1 MAVKSLKQMLDAKQF
16 IIAPGVFDGFSTM
29 LAHRAGFDAL
39 YMTGY
44 GVSASR
50 YGLPDAGLVTLSDML
65 GALQIIRSLTD
76 RPIIADAD
84 TGYGG
89 LLNVRH
95 TVRRY
100 EAEGASAI
108 QIEDQEMP
116 KKCGHTLGRRVIPM
130 EEMAAKVQVA
140 AEARRSADTLIIA
153 RTDARTALGL
163 DEAIRRAVAYARAGA
178 DILFVESPESEDEL
192 ARIGQE
198 VDAPLLANM
207 TPKGAR
213 TPELP
218 ASRLQQLGFSVAIYP
233 GVGFGPALGAMES
246 AYLHLRRHGATDDQG
261 AVSLVGA
268 HHLTGFPEVWALEKE
283 WNARFGAPQ
292 EKADK

>member
-1 MAVKSLKQMLDAKQF
+1 MAVNSLRQMLDAKHF
-16 IIAPGVFDGFSTM
+16 IVAPGVFDGFSAM

-50 YGLPDAGLVTLSDML
+50 YGLPDAGLTTLSDML

-108 QIEDQEMP
+108 QIEDQEIP

-130 EEMAAKVQVA
+130 AEMAAKVRVA
-140 AEARRSADTLIIA
+140 AEARRSAETLIIA

-163 DEAIRRAVAYARAGA
+163 DEAIRRVIAYAQAGA
-178 DILFVESPESEDEL
+178 DILFIESPESEAEL
-192 ARIGQE
+192 ARIGRE

-207 TPKGAR
+207 APKGAR

-218 ASRLQQLGFSVAIYP
+218 ASRLQQLGFDVAIYP
-233 GVGFGPALGAMES
+233 GVGFGPALGAMEA
-246 AYLHLRRHGATDDQG
+246 AYLHLRRYGATDG
-261 AVSLVGA
+261 NGPASLNSA
-268 HHLTGFPEVWALEKE
+268 HQLTGFPEVWALEKE
-283 WNARFGAPQ
+283 WDARFGAKE
-292 EKADK
+292 EKGDQ

>member
-1 MAVKSLKQMLDAKQF
+1 MSTLTLRQMLNENRF
-16 IIAPGVFDGFSTM
+16 IVAPGVFDGFSAM

-50 YGLPDAGLVTLSDML
+50 YGLPDAGLTTLTDML
-65 GALQIIRSLTD
+65 AALQIIRPLTD
-76 RPIIADAD
+76 KPIIADAD

-100 EAEGASAI
+100 EAAGANAI
-108 QIEDQEMP
+108 QMEDQEIP

-130 EEMAAKVQVA
+130 AEMAAKVQVA
-140 AEARRSADTLIIA
+140 VEARLSPDTLIIA
-153 RTDARTALGL
+153 RTDARTAHGL
-163 DEAIRRAVAYARAGA
+163 DEAIARAQAYSKAGA
-178 DILFVESPESEDEL
+178 DILFVESPESEAEL

-207 TPKGAR
+207 VPKGAR
-213 TPELP
+213 TPEVPVAKLKE
-218 ASRLQQLGFSVAIYP
+218 LGFDIAIYP
-233 GVGFGPALGAMES
+233 GVGFGAALGAMEQAY
-246 AYLHLRRHGATDDQG
+246 AYLKQNG
-261 AVSLVGA
+261 VSDTNGPTSLAGT
-268 HHLTGFPEVWALEKE
+268 HTLTGFPEVWALEKD
-283 WNARFGAPQ
+283 WDARFGN
-292 EKADK
+292 KK